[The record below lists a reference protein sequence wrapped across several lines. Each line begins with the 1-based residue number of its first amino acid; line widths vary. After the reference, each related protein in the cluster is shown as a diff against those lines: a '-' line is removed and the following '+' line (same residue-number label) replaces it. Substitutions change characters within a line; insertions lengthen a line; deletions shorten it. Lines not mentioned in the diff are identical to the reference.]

1 MSNVT
6 SFSGKQVSPPEAP
19 RSPGVTK
26 IYLLGMMRAIGPKG
40 ENLLPRAKKTQAVL
54 ACLCL
59 ARGERL
65 LRNRLAGLIWD
76 RSGEA
81 QAKDS
86 LRHALSDLERTGRWS
101 IETDQDTVRL
111 DVTHCWIDAF
121 ETPQASDLLLDS
133 LYGISSAFDQWLVG
147 ERSRFEARWQEKL
160 EAELADLVRIAA
172 GSELRA
178 AAARKL
184 LNLVPTHEVAVRS
197 LLTAFVDMGDRSQAI
212 REYER
217 FRVVISNNLGMQPS
231 EPTVAL
237 YEAIRAGSRARVTPA
252 RDRNAGVI
260 GGTTSGP
267 GQSLQPSV
275 AVLPFQNLSAQA
287 GDDHLAEGLAEDLF
301 EALSRIPSLFVVSRL
316 SAAIFKHQ
324 DRPPAEI
331 GEALGVRYL
340 LSGSLRKAGDQLRLV
355 AELTEAPTG
364 AVLWVSRLDETCE
377 DLLDLQ
383 NRLAERVV
391 RHVAP
396 HLRSAEIKRV
406 QRKRPEHQDGYD
418 LLLRAQES
426 MHSPSRT
433 VFETA
438 GELFQRAIERDPHF
452 AQALAWRA
460 HWHVMR
466 VGQGWSPDPVGDTGQ
481 ADYFAD
487 RAIECDATEPLA
499 FAVRGHVA
507 AYLRKDFDHARACFD
522 KAVQI
527 NPNGPRAW
535 LWNAAVHAWVG
546 EGRPAIEKINRAM
559 SLAALRSAD
568 LCVQRYRQHGVPC
581 RCPVHARYRVCVTLH
596 AGKPELYDGVQGVD
610 LWFGVERTGDRSSG
624 TRASTPSTAAGL

>member
-418 LLLRAQES
+418 LLLRA
-426 MHSPSRT
+426 
-433 VFETA
+433 
-438 GELFQRAIERDPHF
+438 
-452 AQALAWRA
+452 
-460 HWHVMR
+460 
-466 VGQGWSPDPVGDTGQ
+466 
-481 ADYFAD
+481 
-487 RAIECDATEPLA
+487 
-499 FAVRGHVA
+499 
-507 AYLRKDFDHARACFD
+507 
-522 KAVQI
+522 
-527 NPNGPRAW
+527 
-535 LWNAAVHAWVG
+535 
-546 EGRPAIEKINRAM
+546 
-559 SLAALRSAD
+559 
-568 LCVQRYRQHGVPC
+568 
-581 RCPVHARYRVCVTLH
+581 
-596 AGKPELYDGVQGVD
+596 
-610 LWFGVERTGDRSSG
+610 
-624 TRASTPSTAAGL
+624 